1 MTQLPKSETTTLPK
15 YKECLKCLDV
25 SIEIEGLCLD
35 IQTHEKFREKAFLL
49 DKLNKMLLVVDKG
62 TPFENE

>member
-1 MTQLPKSETTTLPK
+1 MPK

-49 DKLNKMLLVVDKG
+49 DKLNKMLLVVDRG